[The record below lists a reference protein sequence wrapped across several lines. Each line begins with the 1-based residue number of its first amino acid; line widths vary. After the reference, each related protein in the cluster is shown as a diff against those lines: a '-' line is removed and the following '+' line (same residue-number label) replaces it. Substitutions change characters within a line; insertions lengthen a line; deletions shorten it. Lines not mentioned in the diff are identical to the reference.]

1 MTNEKIN
8 RINKLAKKSK
18 TVGLTLEE
26 KKEQADLRQEYINE
40 IKSSLMSELSRIKIV
55 DDKSNK

>member
-8 RINKLAKKSK
+8 RINELAKKSK

-40 IKSSLMSELSRIKIV
+40 IKSSLMSELNRIKIV
-55 DDKSNK
+55 DDKGNK